1 MSALML
7 VAAIYARYSSLNQ
20 REESIADQVAS
31 CRRFALDSDLVVLD
45 SHIYKDAA
53 ASGASVDRPGLL
65 ALRADA
71 KQGLFSVVLV
81 DDLSRLARNNLFMQT
96 VLGELHFLGIR
107 LISVADGL
115 DTDDDESTFMIHIR
129 GAVNQLHLADLR
141 KKTLRGLLGQ
151 KRRGFT
157 VGERTFGYRS
167 KPVGEPRVDRSGRV
181 RYDGHDQEVGP
192 AEAAVV
198 RRIFEEYAAGVSVG
212 AVVGKFNSEGVPHA
226 IRNARGWSVSSV
238 YRILRNVKYRG
249 VWPWNRTGSRRDPL
263 TGSRCR
269 FLKPESDHVVDSRED
284 LRIIPQPLWDA
295 VHVRLKQVTKVY
307 PSRKRRG
314 FSKDQGSRS
323 DVYPVHLFDGILCC
337 AECNS
342 RIHLVG
348 GKAGGSYGCGGAV
361 RRVCDNRLTVRR
373 SKLERLLLATL
384 CDRLLEPG
392 VVSYALRRVA
402 DEIAKLSGEVAGMSD
417 RKQAELVAARKRL
430 ANLVEFVA
438 CGKVSDSSAVAG
450 AIAEAESRVSHLQA
464 EAEALRNTDGPAF
477 EVPSETWIVERVA
490 ELQALLER
498 RTQLSAQVLRGL
510 LGEVVLEAVRPD
522 SGAAYYVAHTSID
535 TFALIDPS
543 GPQRGPDGG
552 SGPLRWWRRRESNPR
567 PKIQHRRNLHAY
579 PLLIVSLPASKGGGN
594 RRKPSPDSSHPRVS
608 VPRAWTSPLYDTWLP
623 ARRRGQDRRA
633 T

>member
-151 KRRGFT
+151 KRRGFS

-167 KPVGEPRVDRSGRV
+167 KPVGERRVDRSGRV

-212 AVVGKFNSEGVPHA
+212 AVVGKFNSEGVEHA

-269 FLKPESDHVVDSRED
+269 FLKPESEHVVDSRED

-307 PSRKRRG
+307 PSSKRRG

-373 SKLERLLLATL
+373 SKLERLLLAAL

-402 DEIAKLSGEVAGMSD
+402 DEIAKLSGEVAGMFD

-450 AIAEAESRVSHLQA
+450 AIAEVPGVEPVSSNGFHSSTI
-464 EAEALRNTDGPAF
+464 TD
-477 EVPSETWIVERVA
+477 
-490 ELQALLER
+490 
-498 RTQLSAQVLRGL
+498 
-510 LGEVVLEAVRPD
+510 D
-522 SGAAYYVAHTSID
+522 
-535 TFALIDPS
+535 
-543 GPQRGPDGG
+543 
-552 SGPLRWWRRRESNPR
+552 
-567 PKIQHRRNLHAY
+567 
-579 PLLIVSLPASKGGGN
+579 
-594 RRKPSPDSSHPRVS
+594 
-608 VPRAWTSPLYDTWLP
+608 
-623 ARRRGQDRRA
+623 
-633 T
+633 